1 MNVIITG
8 AAGFLGT
15 HLTRYLLNH
24 GYNVTGIDNYAHP
37 ITDIGWHPRSP
48 RREDVTNPKWLD
60 ELLFAET
67 SSDENKGLAEIF
79 PTDVIV
85 HLAATISV
93 NLSVEQPEIAVK
105 NNILGIL
112 NVLEACRKH
121 DLKLVFASSC
131 EVYGSN
137 QGDTPMGEN
146 HPVNPQSP
154 YGVTKLAGELLCRTY
169 RKIYG
174 LQINV
179 TRCFNFFGP
188 YQREDD
194 YGAAIA
200 IFTRR
205 VLNGESPVIW
215 GDGFQTRDYTYVDDI
230 VRAYDIAIN
239 NDFGDQPVNF
249 CSGREVTISNLADMI
264 INLGFLGHSDIGPLS
279 YGPARKWELRRSWG
293 DNSRAYQEFGWKP
306 EVSLEDGLRKYVAW
320 YKETHFSGSSTLGGV

>member
-1 MNVIITG
+1 MTIIITG

-15 HLTRYLLNH
+15 HLTRYLLDH
-24 GYNVTGIDNYAHP
+24 GYNVRGVDNYAHP
-37 ITDIGWHPRSP
+37 IANRDWHPKLP
-48 RREDVTNPKWLD
+48 FDVDVTDPKWLNQSI
-60 ELLFAET
+60 FAP
-67 SSDENKGLAEIF
+67 EIC

-93 NLSVEQPEIAVK
+93 NLSVEQPEMAVR
-105 NNILGIL
+105 NNVLGIL

-137 QGDTPMGEN
+137 RWRSEGISEE
-146 HPVNPQSP
+146 HPLNPQSP
-154 YGVTKLAGELLCRTY
+154 YGASKLAGEFLCQTY
-169 RKIYG
+169 RKTYG

-205 VLNGESPVIW
+205 VLSGEPPIVL
-215 GDGFQTRDYTYVDDI
+215 GDGLQTRDYTYINDI

-239 NDFGDQPVNF
+239 NDFGDEPVNF
-249 CSGREVTISNLADMI
+249 CSGRETTINDLADLI
-264 INLGFLGHSDIGPLS
+264 VQTCYGDSRLQRS
-279 YGPARKWELRRSWG
+279 YGPARRWELRRSWG
-293 DNSRAYQEFGWKP
+293 DASRAYKEFGWKP
-306 EVSLEDGLRKYVAW
+306 EISLEEGLRRYVAW
-320 YKETHFSGSSTLGGV
+320 YKETHKL

>member
-1 MNVIITG
+1 MTVIITG
-8 AAGFLGT
+8 SAGFLGT
-15 HLTRYLLNH
+15 HLTRYLLDH
-24 GYNVTGIDNYAHP
+24 GYDVNGVDNYAHP
-37 ITDIGWHPRSP
+37 IANRDWHPKLP
-48 RREDVTNPKWLD
+48 FDLDVTDPKWLHRII
-60 ELLFAET
+60 
-67 SSDENKGLAEIF
+67 LAHEIC

-93 NLSVEQPEIAVK
+93 NLSVEQPEMAVR
-105 NNILGIL
+105 NNVLGIL
-112 NVLEACRKH
+112 NVLEACRKR

-137 QGDTPMGEN
+137 QGNDPMDED
-146 HPVNPQSP
+146 HPLNPQSP
-154 YGVTKLAGELLCRTY
+154 YGATKLAGEFLCRTY

-205 VLNGESPVIW
+205 VLNGQSPVVL
-215 GDGFQTRDYTYVDDI
+215 GDGLQTRDYTYVDDV

-249 CSGREVTISNLADMI
+249 CSGREVSINDLADLI
-264 INLGFLGHSDIGPLS
+264 IKECGQEGKVKRE

-293 DNSRAYQEFGWKP
+293 NASRAYREFGWKP
-306 EVSLEDGLRKYVAW
+306 ELPLEEGLSRYIAW
-320 YKETHFSGSSTLGGV
+320 CMFKEQTQ

>member
-15 HLTRYLLNH
+15 HLTRYLLDH
-24 GYNVTGIDNYAHP
+24 GYDVKGVDNYAHP
-37 ITDIGWHPRSP
+37 IANRNWHPKLP
-48 RREDVTNPKWLD
+48 FDVDVTDPKWLNQSI
-60 ELLFAET
+60 FAP
-67 SSDENKGLAEIF
+67 EIR

-93 NLSVEQPEIAVK
+93 NLSVEQPEMAVK

-137 QGDTPMGEN
+137 RWKSEAIDEE
-146 HPVNPQSP
+146 HPLNPQSP
-154 YGVTKLAGELLCRTY
+154 YGASKLAGEYLCRTY
-169 RKIYG
+169 HKIYG

-205 VLNGESPVIW
+205 VLSGEPPIVL
-215 GDGFQTRDYTYVDDI
+215 GDGLQTRDYTYVDDV

-239 NDFGDQPVNF
+239 NDFGDDPVNF
-249 CSGREVTISNLADMI
+249 CSGRETTINDLADLI
-264 INLGFLGHSDIGPLS
+264 VQTCYGDRRLQRS
-279 YGPARKWELRRSWG
+279 YGPARRWELRRSWG
-293 DNSRAYQEFGWKP
+293 DASRAYKEFGWKP
-306 EVSLEDGLRKYVAW
+306 EISLEEGLRRYVAW
-320 YKETHFSGSSTLGGV
+320 YKEVHKL